1 MITRKATPDR
11 NRIEMDDPS
20 EARNWRKALDAS
32 AQDIARAIAKV
43 GNSATAVRK
52 ELRHARTR
60 KIAAGTGGEP
70 RIDQSS

>member
-43 GNSATAVRK
+43 GNSATAVR
-52 ELRHARTR
+52 
-60 KIAAGTGGEP
+60 
-70 RIDQSS
+70 